1 MPEMPEMTP
10 PPFLVSWNLTKRCN
24 LRCIHCYLDAVEL
37 EGATDIETR
46 SALKIVDEIASINP
60 SAMVIMTGGEPLLR
74 PDIYEIASYASSKGL
89 SVVLGTNGTLLT
101 PSAIEGLIRA
111 KVAGVGVSLDSDR
124 PGVHDRFRGVTG
136 AWLSTIEGIDNLKES
151 GLPFQLHLTVTK
163 ENKDSLNDVF
173 RLAQEKG
180 ATAVNIFFLVCTGR
194 GQQMTDLSPS
204 EYEGVLEEIAKADE
218 TAGGVMVRARCAPH
232 IVRVA
237 SRTNPQSPI
246 ARGGTSGCIAA
257 TGYMRI
263 TPEGLVTPCPYI
275 PPAPEGPAI
284 GQTSL
289 KDIWEKD
296 PIFTAMRG
304 RSLEGRCG
312 ACEFNQ
318 TCGGCR
324 ARALASGGNLSG
336 EDPWCVYTPSTDAS
350 AKKTDSTIRWTAEAR
365 ERLDKAPSFLRS
377 MIKKGAEA
385 YARSKGLYEITP
397 EVMATLRKRAGR

>member
-1 MPEMPEMTP
+1 MPETPEMTT

-24 LRCIHCYLDAVEL
+24 LRCVHCYLGAVEL
-37 EGATDIETR
+37 EGASDIDTR
-46 SALKIVDEIASINP
+46 SALRIVDEIASINP

-74 PDIYEIASYASSKGL
+74 PDLPEIASYASSKGL
-89 SVVLGTNGTLLT
+89 SVVVGTNGTLLT
-101 PSAIEGLIRA
+101 PSAIESLIKA
-111 KVAGVGVSLDSDR
+111 NVAGVGVSLDSAA
-124 PGVHDRFRGVTG
+124 PEVHDRFRGVPG
-136 AWLSTIEGIDNLKES
+136 AWLSTIKGIDNLKES

-163 ENKDSLNDVF
+163 ENRGSLKDVI
-173 RLAQEKG
+173 RLAGEKG
-180 ATAVNIFFLVCTGR
+180 ATGVNIFFLVCTGR

-204 EYEGVLEEIAKADE
+204 EYEGVLEEIAKADD

-237 SRTNPQSPI
+237 GRINPDGSL

-263 TPEGLVTPCPYI
+263 TPEGRVTPCPYI
-275 PPAPEGPAI
+275 PPSPEGPAI
-284 GQTSL
+284 GEKSL

-296 PIFTAMRG
+296 PLFTAMRK
-304 RSLEGRCG
+304 RDLEGRCG
-312 ACEFNQ
+312 GCEFKE

-324 ARALASGGNLSG
+324 ARAFASGNSLSG
-336 EDPWCVYTPSTDAS
+336 EDPWCVYTPSKNAS
-350 AKKTDSTIRWTAEAR
+350 EKITGTFVRWTAEAQ

-377 MIKKGAEA
+377 MIKKGVEA
-385 YARSKGLYEITP
+385 YARSKGLNEITP

>member
-1 MPEMPEMTP
+1 MTP

-37 EGATDIETR
+37 EGATDIETH

-60 SAMVIMTGGEPLLR
+60 FAMVIMTGGEPLLR

-101 PSAIEGLIRA
+101 PSAIEGLVRA
-111 KVAGVGVSLDSDR
+111 KVAGVGVSLDSAT
-124 PGVHDRFRGVTG
+124 PGVHDRFRGIEG
-136 AWLSTIEGIDNLKES
+136 AWSEAIAGIDNLKES

-204 EYEGVLEEIAKADE
+204 EYECVLEEIAKADE

-237 SRTNPQSPI
+237 SRINPESTI

-263 TPEGLVTPCPYI
+263 TPEGFVTPCPYI
-275 PPAPEGPAI
+275 PPTPEGPAI
-284 GQTSL
+284 GQKSM

-296 PIFTAMRG
+296 PLFVAMRG
-304 RSLEGRCG
+304 RGLEGRCG

-336 EDPWCVYTPSTDAS
+336 EDPWCGYTPSTDAS
-350 AKKTDSTIRWTAEAR
+350 DKRNGTAVRWTAEAR
-365 ERLDKAPSFLRS
+365 ERLDKAPSFLRP

-385 YARSKGLYEITP
+385 YARSKGLGEITP